1 MHVTIVS
8 LQIIFSK
15 LIEFATIAII
25 CLIALRMFRATRV
38 NLFDCVLFDNVFTR
52 SNFLVDNVIIFDN
65 DVFVDNIFIRNN
77 VLVDD
82 IVFVD
87 HNVLVDDNVFV
98 DNKVFVNNSVFVNSS
113 VFVDNSILI
122 VDNDVWLL
130 RIWLLRRRIRRE
142 KISQLQLKY
151 SIQISRL
158 SIRKLREF
166 YKFVFSSKKQFRIVD
181 FVFLKYFI
189 VDRFF
194 FVEILS
200 NFK

>member
-1 MHVTIVS
+1 MHVTIVF
-8 LQIIFSK
+8 LQIIFSE
-15 LIEFATIAII
+15 LIEFATVAII
-25 CLIALRMFRATRV
+25 CLIALKMFRAIRV

-52 SNFLVDNVIIFDN
+52 NNFFVDNVIILDN

-87 HNVLVDDNVFV
+87 HNVLVDRNVFVDDSVFVDNNVFVNNNVFV
-98 DNKVFVNNSVFVNSS
+98 DNN
-113 VFVDNSILI
+113 ILI

-130 RIWLLRRRIRRE
+130 CIWFLRRRIRRE

-151 SIQISRL
+151 SIQISKL
-158 SIRKLREF
+158 SIRKLREL
-166 YKFVFSSKKQFRIVD
+166 YKFVFSFKKRFKIVD

-194 FVEILS
+194 L
-200 NFK
+200 